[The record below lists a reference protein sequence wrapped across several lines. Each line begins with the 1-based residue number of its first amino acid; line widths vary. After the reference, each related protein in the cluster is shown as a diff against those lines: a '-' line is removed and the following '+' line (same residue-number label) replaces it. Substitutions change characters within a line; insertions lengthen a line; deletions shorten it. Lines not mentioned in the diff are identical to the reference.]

1 MTLTAAD
8 RPSTQR
14 AQWFVSWFD
23 SAHYQTLYEHRD
35 AADASGFVDALIARL
50 QPGASA
56 TMLDLGCGTGRHSLH
71 LASKGFR
78 VTGIDLAASSIA
90 EAAQSERPNLRFFR
104 RDMRAPFGRN
114 KFDYV
119 FSFFTSFGYFDRP
132 AEHLAVV
139 RNMARALRPGGI
151 LVLDYLN
158 SAPAVR
164 RLVQEETKTIEGVTY
179 QLTRWAD
186 ACAFYK
192 RIRIHEGD
200 SGAPLEFVERVVR
213 FGLEDFRRKC
223 ERHGLR
229 FEHVFGD
236 YQLSAYDAAQSPR
249 LIVVARREPV
259 VLPAAARWL
268 ASARGVSAHA
278 AQRFGGDAQV

>member
-1 MTLTAAD
+1 MRATAAD
-8 RPSTQR
+8 HPTARQE
-14 AQWFVSWFD
+14 WFASWFD
-23 SAHYQTLYEHRD
+23 SAHYHRLYAGRD
-35 AADASGFVDALIARL
+35 EAEAASFVDNLVRWL
-50 QPGASA
+50 RPVRGGAA
-56 TMLDLGCGTGRHSLH
+56 LDLGCGAGRHARR
-71 LASKGFR
+71 LASSGLR
-78 VTGIDLAASSIA
+78 VTGLDLAAGSIRQA
-90 EAAQSERPNLRFFR
+90 RRFERPGLSFR
-104 RDMRAPFGRN
+104 QHDMRVPFGTEG
-114 KFDYV
+114 FDYV

-158 SAPAVR
+158 SAPAAR

-213 FGLEDFRRKC
+213 FGLEDFRRMC
-223 ERHGLR
+223 ARHGLR
-229 FEHVFGD
+229 VEHVFGD

-259 VLPAAARWL
+259 VRPAAARWL
-268 ASARGVSAHA
+268 APARGVSAHA
-278 AQRFGGDAQV
+278 AERFGGDAQV

>member
-8 RPSTQR
+8 RPSTQQ

-23 SAHYQTLYEHRD
+23 SAHYQKLYEHRD
-35 AADASGFVDALIARL
+35 AAEASGFVDALIARL

-56 TMLDLGCGTGRHSLH
+56 TMLDLGCGTGRHSRH

-119 FSFFTSFGYFDRP
+119 FSFFTSFGYFDD
-132 AEHLAVV
+132 ATEHLAVV
-139 RNMARALRPGGI
+139 RNIARSLKPGGT

-158 SAPAVR
+158 SHHAEM
-164 RLVQEETKTIEGVTY
+164 RLTREETRVIDGVVYRIARWSTSKHLFKRIVIEDEREGQPLEYCERVAKFTLRDFESMFALHGLGLDAVY
-179 QLTRWAD
+179 GDYHLNRYDAEASPRMILLARNAERTAKRVSLPRQVLAD
-186 ACAFYK
+186 AA
-192 RIRIHEGD
+192 
-200 SGAPLEFVERVVR
+200 ERL
-213 FGLEDFRRKC
+213 GRKA
-223 ERHGLR
+223 E
-229 FEHVFGD
+229 
-236 YQLSAYDAAQSPR
+236 
-249 LIVVARREPV
+249 I
-259 VLPAAARWL
+259 
-268 ASARGVSAHA
+268 
-278 AQRFGGDAQV
+278 